1 MPPPN
6 RDRMS
11 GKNGYIRVIDA
22 ANRRVS
28 VPIVSWEADIDTTFQ
43 DLTASGNY
51 SRADGIVYRSST
63 PVIRSIKAEVRGRY
77 RRSSTPEIIIRK
89 LYDGDEPFRVEL
101 GFSPLDPFVDMYCW
115 AENFQT
121 TSPILEVVGF
131 SCSLR
136 SEGTPTDL
144 ANLVAGPLGIGPGQ
158 DD

>member
-1 MPPPN
+1 
-6 RDRMS
+6 MS
-11 GKNGYIRVIDA
+11 GKHGYIRVIADA

-28 VPIVSWEADIDTTFQ
+28 VPIVSWEADIETVFQ

-51 SRADGIVYRSST
+51 SPADGIVYRSST

-89 LYDGDEPFRVEL
+89 LYDGNEPFRVEL
-101 GFSPLDPFVDMYCW
+101 GFSPLDPFVDFYAW

-144 ANLVAGPLGIGPGQ
+144 ANLVAGPLGLGLVQ

>member
-1 MPPPN
+1 MPLPT
-6 RDRMS
+6 RDRLS
-11 GKNGYIRVIDA
+11 GKHGYIRVVEDG
-22 ANRRVS
+22 NRRVS
-28 VPIVSWEADIDTTFQ
+28 VPIVSWGADIDTVFQ
-43 DLTASGNY
+43 DLTSSGNY
-51 SRADGIVYRSST
+51 SPTAGIVYRSST

-89 LYDGDEPFRVEL
+89 LYDGNEPFRVEL

-121 TSPILEVVGF
+121 TSPILDVVGF